1 MSALHFDLRTIARAL
16 GGEVR
21 GGQVLAPG
29 PNHSPKDR
37 SLSVRLSPNAPDG
50 FIISSFAGNDWR
62 TCRDYVRAR
71 LGIAPSVIPFKH
83 ERKPAA
89 PQLLIEANSNTA
101 RARQLWSEAVDP
113 RGELVETYLASRALQ
128 LPDEIAD
135 AVVRYHPR
143 CPWREDSGALVYVPA
158 MIAAMRTIDGDD
170 LVAVHRTRL
179 NEGAEKLGRKMLG
192 AAAGAA
198 IKLDADAHVTSGL
211 TIGEGLETC
220 LTAWQLGFRPTW
232 ALASI
237 GAIKTFPVL
246 AGIEALTILTENDV
260 NGASARGVR
269 ACVETWSGAGR
280 EVVLVSPRVGNDLND
295 AIRGAA

>member
-16 GGEVR
+16 GGEVC

-29 PNHSPKDR
+29 PYHSPKDR

-50 FIISSFAGNDWR
+50 FIVSSFAGNDWR

-71 LGIAPSVIPFKH
+71 LGIAPCVIPFK
-83 ERKPAA
+83 PARM
-89 PQLLIEANSNTA
+89 PTVPPSQTEANSNTA
-101 RARQLWSEAVDP
+101 RARQLWSEARDP
-113 RGELVETYLASRALQ
+113 RGTVVQKYLATRALQ
-128 LPDEIAD
+128 LFDEIAD

-143 CPWREDSGALVYVPA
+143 CPWREDSGTLLYVPA
-158 MIAAMRTIDGDD
+158 MLAAMRTIDGDD

-179 NEGAEKLGRKMLG
+179 NEGAEKLGRRMLG

-198 IKLDADAHVTSGL
+198 IKLDADAHVTHGL

-246 AGIEALTILTENDV
+246 AGIEALTILTENDA
-260 NGASARGVR
+260 NGASARGVTECASR
-269 ACVETWSGAGR
+269 WCGAGR
-280 EVVLVSPRVGNDLND
+280 EVVLVSARVGNDLND